1 MHKKP
6 PKSSLP
12 SEVQRLKQKAGW
24 DPAKHV
30 RPDAIEQLRGLD
42 QEIKNQ
48 KTYTQAADCEDCK
61 QAQKESDD
69 PSALCDTHLQQALGF

>member
-1 MHKKP
+1 MSHNKP
-6 PKSSLP
+6 PKHLGSD
-12 SEVQRLKQKAGW
+12 VQRLKQKAGW

-30 RPDAIEQLRGLD
+30 RADAHEQLRGLD

-48 KTYTQAADCEDCK
+48 KVYAQADSCPACLL
-61 QAQKESDD
+61 AQQESND